1 MKFLLDMG
9 ISPAIAERL
18 RRRGFVAEHLAEL
31 GLYRLPDPEI
41 LERARVSES
50 ILLTHDLDFAEL
62 IAASG
67 ARLPSAVIFRLR
79 DMRSENVGLH
89 LDRVVEQCGPALTEG
104 AIISVGEKLLRVR
117 SLPLE
122 ARGLSQKLSRDSA
135 V

>member
-1 MKFLLDMG
+1 VKFLLDMG
-9 ISPAIAERL
+9 ISPAIGELL

-31 GLYRLPDPEI
+31 GLHQLPDPEI
-41 LERARVSES
+41 LERARLSES

-79 DMRSENVGLH
+79 NMRPENVGRH
-89 LDRVVEQCGPALTEG
+89 LDRVLEQCSLALVEG
-104 AIISVGEKLLRVR
+104 AVISVGETLLRVR

-122 ARGLSQKLSRDSA
+122 ARGIGDTQ
-135 V
+135 